1 MGNVRKKTKKGR
13 NYKKEYAN
21 YQGTLKQK
29 KRRAQRNKDRRQALR
44 EGKVSKGD
52 GKDLHHVDG
61 NPFNHS
67 SSNVVLRNRSSNR
80 SFARNNNAGKKHA

>member
-1 MGNVRKKTKKGR
+1 MGNSKR

-52 GKDLHHVDG
+52 NVDVSHLDG

-67 SSNVVLRNRSSNR
+67 PGNVVAIHKSSNR
-80 SFARNNNAGKKHA
+80 SFPRNKKAGKKYT